1 MSGSG
6 ARRPGHTVPLAQR
19 QQRLL
24 LRSQQLRAELGR
36 EVQRL
41 QPPLRLADRVQAGW
55 QWLRANPQWPLG
67 AAAVLVVLR
76 PRRAWRWG
84 LRLWWGWRSWQ
95 RLQRWL
101 QAPPR

>member
-1 MSGSG
+1 MNDTPRTTA
-6 ARRPGHTVPLAQR
+6 ARLAQR
-19 QQRLL
+19 QQQLL
-24 LRSQQLRAELGR
+24 LRSQRLRTEFGQEL
-36 EVQRL
+36 QRL

-55 QWLRANPQWPLG
+55 RWLRAHPELPLG
-67 AAAVLVVLR
+67 ATLAVVVLR

-101 QAPPR
+101 QAPR

>member
-1 MSGSG
+1 MNGSSGSRSSG
-6 ARRPGHTVPLAQR
+6 LARR
-19 QQRLL
+19 QQQLL
-24 LRSQQLRAELGR
+24 LRSQHLRAELGL

-41 QPPLRLADRVQAGW
+41 QPPLRLADRVRAGW

-101 QAPPR
+101 QAPR